1 MIDAWVEEG
10 YSLRHQLVNLLI
22 SSDQEESQNNEH
34 SESLMKLERL
44 IGDAKKEKE
53 VSDTANKEISDN
65 FVSSLKR
72 SVKGGLSVGQFSA

>member
-1 MIDAWVEEG
+1 M
-10 YSLRHQLVNLLI
+10 RHQLVNLLI